1 MTVFEKELRRL
12 FPTLYKQQQELRR
25 QNDELRGAVERLS
38 RSLAASES
46 ALRRQNARA
55 APSYRLGRALTAPL
69 RAIRRLRK
77 N

>member
-1 MTVFEKELRRL
+1 MNVFEKVLRRL

-25 QNDELRGAVERLS
+25 QN
-38 RSLAASES
+38 
-46 ALRRQNARA
+46 ARA
-55 APSYRLGRALTAPL
+55 APSFRLGRALTAPL

>member
-1 MTVFEKELRRL
+1 MNVFEKVLRRL

-46 ALRRQNARA
+46 ALWRQNARA
-55 APSYRLGRALTAPL
+55 VPSFRLGRALTAPL
-69 RAIRRLRK
+69 RAIRRQRK